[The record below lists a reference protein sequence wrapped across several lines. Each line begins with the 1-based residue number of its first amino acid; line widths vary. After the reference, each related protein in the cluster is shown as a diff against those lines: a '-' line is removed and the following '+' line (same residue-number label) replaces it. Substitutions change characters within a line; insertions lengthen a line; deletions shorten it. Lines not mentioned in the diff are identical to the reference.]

1 MNSRKFRK
9 ILCIILAA
17 LMLISLLAMVI
28 PVRAYAVS
36 QADIDAVKAEK
47 DALTAQKKTFQA
59 KIDELEAQQ
68 ADVLEQ
74 KKALDER
81 NEITL
86 EQIEL
91 NKQEVALYNQM
102 IEEKKKDVE
111 AAKAIEDEQLERLR
125 ARVRTMEENGNYDYL
140 AIILQCSSFEE
151 LLTAIDDIGEIMESD
166 KRLEDAYIQA
176 RENHEAI
183 QAEYEAYKAELEAK
197 IAALEEEQRQLEA
210 EIEEAR
216 ALITKLEEDIENT
229 REQYEAILAQEQAK
243 ANELSNL
250 AAQLAAEEEAARQA
264 AQNQGEA
271 YNATVGTGQWYWP
284 INSTL
289 ITSRY
294 GSRMHPILGYER
306 FHAGVDINA
315 NSGAPIYAA
324 DDGTVARATFDN
336 SYGNYVMITH
346 GNGYTTVYAHC
357 SGLAVSAGQTVSRGQ
372 VIGYAGETGLASG
385 VHLHFEVRYNG
396 STMDPISLYPGVALS
411 YYNC

>member
-28 PVRAYAVS
+28 PVRAYGVS

-47 DALTAQKKTFQA
+47 EALTAQKKTFQA

-166 KRLEDAYIQA
+166 KRLEDAIS
-176 RENHEAI
+176 
-183 QAEYEAYKAELEAK
+183 
-197 IAALEEEQRQLEA
+197 RQGKTMRLS
-210 EIEEAR
+210 R
-216 ALITKLEEDIENT
+216 RSMRHT
-229 REQYEAILAQEQAK
+229 R
-243 ANELSNL
+243 LS
-250 AAQLAAEEEAARQA
+250 
-264 AQNQGEA
+264 
-271 YNATVGTGQWYWP
+271 
-284 INSTL
+284 
-289 ITSRY
+289 SRP
-294 GSRMHPILGYER
+294 R
-306 FHAGVDINA
+306 
-315 NSGAPIYAA
+315 
-324 DDGTVARATFDN
+324 
-336 SYGNYVMITH
+336 
-346 GNGYTTVYAHC
+346 
-357 SGLAVSAGQTVSRGQ
+357 
-372 VIGYAGETGLASG
+372 
-385 VHLHFEVRYNG
+385 
-396 STMDPISLYPGVALS
+396 
-411 YYNC
+411 